1 MPEQIP
7 NEIKNAAIEA
17 IDDKLEE
24 YSKTEG
30 KTKAGRW
37 GRIGAKILHF
47 LKPFIQVIKFNKK

>member
-17 IDDKLEE
+17 IDEKLDE

-30 KTKAGRW
+30 VSKSGKFFRKA
-37 GRIGAKILHF
+37 AKILHF
-47 LKPFIQVIKFNKK
+47 LFPFLKSVKINKK